1 MIPDVARTAEA
12 ARHLDSALLKRLEVR
27 RFGDSSKKR
36 PRGQKVPAGQS
47 YTEMEDE
54 DDAEE
59 STDEEDDE
67 EDDEEED
74 DKNEEDQE
82 FEDEVEAVL
91 QGAETGDVS
100 DKDED
105 LPESSGGGYVV
116 AVYEGEWFLAEV
128 ARDQNNVQSGYTR
141 LEYMAI
147 KGKNA
152 FTQPHKPDVMITLNE
167 DILLED
173 VCPEPVNSRG
183 CLGLNKSDLS
193 KVTTLMVL
201 VFISSKF
208 SLSFFIPFMSTL
220 NKFSLSFFTGYP
232 LYEHLKQIF
241 FVLFYPLYEHLKQIF
256 GKLEDK
262 KSTFFRIKVPKN
274 THSHTKSYI
283 CTIPMCSIP
292 I

>member
-1 MIPDVARTAEA
+1 
-12 ARHLDSALLKRLEVR
+12 
-27 RFGDSSKKR
+27 
-36 PRGQKVPAGQS
+36 
-47 YTEMEDE
+47 MEDE
-54 DDAEE
+54 DDTEE
-59 STDEEDDE
+59 STDEEEDE

-208 SLSFFIPFMSTL
+208 SFSFFIPFMSTL
-220 NKFSLSFFTGYP
+220 NKFSLSFFIPFMSTLNKFLGNWKIRSPRFSGEKCLKIHTLIRNPTFVPYLCV
-232 LYEHLKQIF
+232 LY
-241 FVLFYPLYEHLKQIF
+241 LY
-256 GKLEDK
+256 
-262 KSTFFRIKVPKN
+262 
-274 THSHTKSYI
+274 
-283 CTIPMCSIP
+283 M
-292 I
+292 